1 VSKLRVTLIDVGWG
15 DSILL
20 ESEQSDGKSAFAL
33 IDSNDTTTSRST
45 YIFLKRFFE
54 KKRQIVPSESLIFDW
69 VLLTHAHADHGQ
81 GLQRILKDF
90 GTSRFWYSR
99 SLNRPAFAGALLR
112 YAARSPRVGQDDAL
126 DSSALLPSFGAASL
140 QVIWPDPGVLS
151 RNENDNS
158 IVLVITFGNVSF
170 VLTGDAEAEGT
181 GQKIAGHI
189 PSSTRFFKV
198 PHHGAPNGMF
208 TGIGTS
214 PWLTALPQS
223 SAIGISSHV
232 RPFDH
237 PDPSVISALGSRSIY
252 RTDQHYHITVETDG
266 NTVQVSYSHV

>member
-1 VSKLRVTLIDVGWG
+1 MIDVGWG

-20 ESEQSDGKSAFAL
+20 ESAQSDGKSAFAL

-54 KKRQIVPSESLIFDW
+54 KKQQIVPSESPIFDW

-112 YAARSPRVGQDDAL
+112 YADRSLRVGQDDAL
-126 DSSALLPSFGAASL
+126 DSSALLPSFDAASL
-140 QVIWPDPGVLS
+140 QVIWPQPGVLS

-158 IVLVITFGNVSF
+158 IVLVITLGAVCF
-170 VLTGDAEAEGT
+170 VLTGDAEAEGAWQT
-181 GQKIAGHI
+181 IAGRI
-189 PSSTRFFKV
+189 PSNTRFFKL
-198 PHHGAPNGMF
+198 PHHGAANGMF
-208 TGIGTS
+208 TKTGTS
-214 PWLTALPQS
+214 PWLAALPQNV
-223 SAIGISSHV
+223 AIGISSHV

-237 PDPSVISALGSRSIY
+237 PDPIVISALGSRPIY
-252 RTDQHYHITVETDG
+252 RTDQHYHITIETDG
-266 NTVQVSYSHV
+266 NAVQVSYSHV